1 MGAAAPLGRA
11 GPSSSFSLKVNILV
25 TKTTTMVLF
34 SAIIMFHLLTLLNF
48 PSINKEKL
56 GILVRFLIRGLLR
69 HRFCTFGRQ
78 L

>member
-25 TKTTTMVLF
+25 SKTTTMVLF
-34 SAIIMFHLLTLLNF
+34 SAIIMFHLLTLLHF
-48 PSINKEKL
+48 SSINKEKL
-56 GILVRFLIRGLLR
+56 GFLIRGLLR
-69 HRFCTFGRQ
+69 HRFCKFGRQ